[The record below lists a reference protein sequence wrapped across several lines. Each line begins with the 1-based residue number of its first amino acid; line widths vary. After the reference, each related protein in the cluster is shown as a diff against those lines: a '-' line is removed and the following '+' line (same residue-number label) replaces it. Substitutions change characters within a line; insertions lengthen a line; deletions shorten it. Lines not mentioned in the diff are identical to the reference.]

1 MNTLAAARAELGFH
15 ASALRAIEGC
25 LGAADTCGE
34 MRATAARWFLEHG
47 LPHAK
52 EEAWR
57 FTSLRALARVPY
69 APSPPPLAVSGALKT
84 REAAPAPPADLVTFA
99 ERTGGRWVVSIVNGR
114 VQVPREAPPAGV
126 SLEPFERAPELGTIA
141 GHAHAFGVLNTALFP
156 DALVLRVK
164 KGARVARPVAIVVTG
179 DADGE
184 PVMTLP
190 RVLVVLEP
198 ESRLDLVEVHAARG
212 SAEQLVV
219 PVAEVSLGEGA
230 KLEHARVAF
239 GGARARAIGLCAV
252 RQAQGS
258 RYASRVATFG
268 GALNR
273 LELSVRLDG
282 EGAETTLD
290 GLYVASGDEQVDHLT
305 SIEHATPRGASHEK
319 YKGIVS
325 ERARA
330 VFDGTILVR
339 PGAVH
344 TVAHQ
349 QNRNLV
355 FSDEAL
361 VHTKPHLEIDCDD
374 VVCGHGAT
382 VGQIDEDAL
391 FYLRARGVGERQ
403 ARAILALGFA
413 REIIERVPL
422 AALRARLDAEL
433 RARLPGGELLR
444 EAS

>member
-1 MNTLAAARAELGFH
+1 MNTL
-15 ASALRAIEGC
+15 EGC
-25 LGAADTCGE
+25 LQAAGTRGE
-34 MRATAARWFLEHG
+34 TRATAAKWFLDHG
-47 LPHAK
+47 LPHPK

-69 APSPPPLAVSGALKT
+69 APSQSASAPLGDLASFARTDGA
-84 REAAPAPPADLVTFA
+84 
-99 ERTGGRWVVSIVNGR
+99 WVATIVNGR
-114 VQVPREAPPAGV
+114 VALPSEAAPEGV
-126 SLEPFERAPELGTIA
+126 TIEPLASAFAERELGTIA
-141 GHAHAFGVLNTALFP
+141 GHGGVFGAHAFGALNAALFP

-164 KGARVARPVAIVVTG
+164 RGARIARPIAIAIASV
-179 DADGE
+179 ADGE
-184 PVMTLP
+184 PAMTLP

-198 ESRLDLVEVHAARG
+198 ESRLELVEVHGARG

-219 PVAEVSLGEGA
+219 PVAEVALGEGA
-230 KLEHARVAF
+230 ELEHARVAF
-239 GGARARAIGLCAV
+239 GGERARAIGLCAV
-252 RQAQGS
+252 RQARGS

-268 GALNR
+268 GRLTR
-273 LELSVRLDG
+273 LELSVRLEG

-290 GLYVASGDEQVDHLT
+290 GLYVAGGDDQVDHLT
-305 SIEHATPRGASHEK
+305 TIDHATPHGTSHEK

-339 PGAVH
+339 PGAVR
-344 TVAHQ
+344 TVGHQ
-349 QNRNLV
+349 ENRNLV

-374 VVCGHGAT
+374 VQCGHGAT
-382 VGQIDEDAL
+382 VGQVDEDAL
-391 FYLRARGVGERQ
+391 FYLRARGVGERP
-403 ARAILALGFA
+403 ARALLALGFA
-413 REIIERVPL
+413 REMIERVPL
-422 AALRARLDAEL
+422 RELRERLGPEL